1 MGLNAIAAKRT
12 QELPRS
18 KISDSEWPR
27 FLKAIIK
34 GLGKGLLSFRDED
47 GEIRLAPRGLM
58 TLKVTARRE
67 DDHHRLDI
75 RLSWHAKPGAKRNK
89 TLKVLDE

>member
-1 MGLNAIAAKRT
+1 MKDDKQDKSLFRHESLQSIDGVQDI
-12 QELPRS
+12 
-18 KISDSEWPR
+18 
-27 FLKAIIK
+27 LKAIIK

-47 GEIRLAPRGLM
+47 GEIQLAPRGLM

>member
-1 MGLNAIAAKRT
+1 CCH
-12 QELPRS
+12 
-18 KISDSEWPR
+18 
-27 FLKAIIK
+27 FV
-34 GLGKGLLSFRDED
+34 DED

>member
-1 MGLNAIAAKRT
+1 MKDDKQDKSLFRHESLQSIDGVQDI
-12 QELPRS
+12 
-18 KISDSEWPR
+18 
-27 FLKAIIK
+27 LKAIIK

-75 RLSWHAKPGAKRNK
+75 RLSWHAKPGTKRNK

>member
-1 MGLNAIAAKRT
+1 MKDDKQDKSLFRHESLQSI
-12 QELPRS
+12 
-18 KISDSEWPR
+18 DSVQDI
-27 FLKAIIK
+27 LKAIIK

-58 TLKVTARRE
+58 TLKITARRE

-75 RLSWHAKPGAKRNK
+75 RLSWHARPGAKRNK